1 MWWSCV
7 VMDRYVS
14 AYIGRPMAIYER
26 DYDVAL
32 PAEDE
37 PDEHDIWRPIRP
49 DGTDWSSPPVA
60 KVSSSSGGG
69 NNAEDLD
76 QALQVVRSFP
86 QGVKSNSLSC
96 FNHSATLSVMFSRII
111 SNLYAIR
118 VRVLGQNSETL
129 LAHLDQ
135 ALASWFLKLPP
146 HLQYNSGSKKTP
158 PPHVLVLHCQF
169 FAALILL
176 HRPFIPAHGSAS
188 LNETFPSHSICTTA
202 AAAISK

>member
-1 MWWSCV
+1 
-7 VMDRYVS
+7 
-14 AYIGRPMAIYER
+14 MAIYER

-49 DGTDWSSPPVA
+49 DGTDWSSPPLPPTTGDD
-60 KVSSSSGGG
+60 SDPS
-69 NNAEDLD
+69 LL
-76 QALQVVRSFP
+76 ALRNFP

-118 VRVLGQNSETL
+118 VRVLGQNSESL

-146 HLQYNSGSKKTP
+146 HLQYNSGSKKIP

-188 LNETFPSHSICTTA
+188 LTETFPSHSICTTA

>member
-1 MWWSCV
+1 
-7 VMDRYVS
+7 MDRYVS

-49 DGTDWSSPPVA
+49 DGTDWSSAPIA
-60 KVSSSSGGG
+60 KANGDSPADPYLST
-69 NNAEDLD
+69 
-76 QALQVVRSFP
+76 VRNFP

-96 FNHSATLSVMFSRII
+96 FNHTATLSVMFSRII

-158 PPHVLVLHCQF
+158 PPHVLALHCQF

-176 HRPFIPAHGSAS
+176 HRPFIPAHGSVS